1 MIDGMI
7 SRCSWAV
14 GDAMMSYHDNEW
26 GRPQHDDAVLY
37 EFLVL
42 EGAQAGLSWST
53 ILNRRSGYKNAFA
66 NFDPHKVSE
75 FDTNDVER
83 LMNDTGII
91 RNRRKIESA
100 INNAIRFVKVQQEY
114 GSFDEFVWGI
124 GGPTVTNNFSKASEL
139 PASTPVS
146 HKMSKILKKRGFTFV
161 GPVIC
166 YAFMQTIGIVNDHTT
181 DCFVHQILSPDASI

>member
-1 MIDGMI
+1 
-7 SRCSWAV
+7 
-14 GDAMMSYHDNEW
+14 MMSYHDNEW
-26 GRPQHDDAVLY
+26 GRPQHDDTVLY
-37 EFLVL
+37 EFLLL

-53 ILNRRSGYKNAFA
+53 ILNRRPGYRKAFA

-75 FDTNDVER
+75 FDTKDVER
-83 LMNDTGII
+83 LMNNTGII

-100 INNAIRFVKVQQEY
+100 INNATRFVEVQQEY

-124 GGPTVTNNFSKASEL
+124 SGPTVTNNFSKTTDL

-161 GPVIC
+161 GPIIC

-181 DCFVHQILSPDASI
+181 DCFVHKVLSSDADI